1 MTNVYKY
8 AFKQR
13 RALMDAE
20 KERLEPERLSVNAPN
35 LTDDNQGKKK
45 FNGVAHSGL
54 PYVNR
59 WGEKSIIDLNGIKFA
74 KKVPVLQEHN
84 PDMRIGFAE
93 LKVENNQLLIDGV
106 FLSNEYAERI
116 YQDGKDGFPFELS
129 IYSEPLSVEYLSTG
143 GIDLINGAQYEGEI
157 RIIRQSQIREVSFT
171 PIGVDKNTHANLLS
185 QSNQNPEGAVKM
197 DKTQIEKLSARN
209 AELEALQKE
218 LLSANKTLQE
228 ENEQLKNK
236 MAQSELNEQLS
247 QAGFKRNEKG
257 EWDLSPNVLS
267 ALLRANKEERA
278 DLLSAIKPASKGL
291 PSHFEQRT
299 IPAEQN
305 PNEQLSALDK
315 ATKELNEN
323 KGGNYV

>member
-1 MTNVYKY
+1 MN
-8 AFKQR
+8 
-13 RALMDAE
+13 AE
-20 KERLEPERLSVNAPN
+20 NQRLEPERLSVGTPN
-35 LTDDNQGKKK
+35 LTGADGEKRK

-59 WGEKSIIDLNGIKFA
+59 WGEKSIIDLLGVQFA
-74 KKVPVLQEHN
+74 QKIAVLQEHDPN
-84 PDMRIGFAE
+84 KRIGFAT
-93 LKVENNQLLIDGV
+93 LKVENNQLLVEGE
-106 FLSNEYAERI
+106 FLNNDLANELFK
-116 YQDGKDGFPFELS
+116 DGKDGFPFELS
-129 IYSEPLSVEYLSTG
+129 IYSEPLSVEYLAYG
-143 GIDLINGAQYEGEI
+143 ANDFINGAEYQGEM
-157 RIIRQSQIREVSFT
+157 RITRKALIREVSFT

-185 QSNQNPEGAVKM
+185 QSNQNPEGVVKM

-218 LLSANKTLQE
+218 LLSTNKTLQE

-267 ALLRANKEERA
+267 ALLRANKEERT

-305 PNEQLSALDK
+305 PNEQLSALEK